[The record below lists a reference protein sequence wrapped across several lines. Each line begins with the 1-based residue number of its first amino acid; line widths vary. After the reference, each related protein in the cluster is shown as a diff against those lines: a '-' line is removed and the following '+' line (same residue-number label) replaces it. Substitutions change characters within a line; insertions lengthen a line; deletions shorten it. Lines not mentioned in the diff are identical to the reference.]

1 MTNFG
6 WITISASHFTNETD
20 RRALFTIRDSIPG
33 DPFHVFSSWNRSI
46 AFCDWQGVTCGRR
59 HQRVTMLNLSSL
71 QLVGSM
77 SPHIGNL
84 TFLRTIDLS
93 NNSFRGVIPREVG
106 RLVRLRYLLLS
117 VNSFH
122 DVFPTNSSSLS
133 GIKVIDVIGNNLGGR
148 IPEELGSLST
158 LSRLLLAK
166 NHFVGTIPPSL
177 GNLSALRVLSLMEN
191 NLGGSI
197 PSQLGQLSKLGS
209 LMLSSINVSG
219 TVPASLYNISSL
231 EELSISAN
239 RLHGRLPA
247 GLGSTLPNLQNF
259 YVGLNQFDGPIPS
272 SLANASGL
280 VNIDIDTNVFIGPI
294 PLNLGTLRDIEY
306 LNFVDN
312 LLGQSYESNNL
323 KNFIDCLSNS
333 SNLKFLDLGYNHWNS
348 VLPHSIANLSIKLT
362 TLGLVGNYYLSGNI
376 PPGIGYL
383 ENLRKFGLSE
393 NMLTGSIP
401 DSIGKLSKMG
411 ELYIYRTNISGGI
424 PSSIGNLTRLSIFV
438 LSENML
444 EGSILLQGIAL
455 QHNQLTGPI
464 PEQIFDLPSLSLGL
478 SLNNNKLTGLLSSKV
493 GNLKNL
499 RSLAVSEN
507 ELFGEIPAALGS
519 CQILEF
525 LFMKGNFFSGTI
537 PESFE
542 QLKGIQLLDVSGNDL
557 SGHIPSFLG
566 ELSSLNSLNLSYN
579 MFDGEVPNKGVF
591 KNISAFSV
599 VGNNKLCGGIKA
611 LRLPACPAEVVEKRK
626 KPLSRRV
633 IILLA
638 ISLVIV
644 AILTRRSRV
653 ARQQGSSDLE
663 LQNQYPRLSYAEL
676 LHATNGFS
684 STNVI
689 GEGRYGSV
697 YRGIVNSSEQVVAIK
712 VLNLQEYGANK
723 SFMAECESL
732 RAIRHRN
739 LVKLITSC
747 SSINFKGDDFKALV
761 FEFMKNGNLESWLH
775 PRLSEQQDPKTLNIV
790 QRLNIAID
798 VASALDYLHYH
809 YHCETTIIHCDLKP
823 SNILLDDDLCAHV
836 SDFGLARILSATTC
850 TSNHHQ
856 SSSISIRGTTGY
868 IPQEYGM
875 GAEVSRG
882 GDMNSYGV
890 LLLEMFTGK
899 RPTDNMFSDNI
910 CLRSYAKMSLPSEV
924 MNIVDPRLIVEED
937 EEPSRTNQN
946 STRNTAKVEVCLASV
961 LQIGVS
967 CSAELSGER
976 MNARQQEMFLRNC
989 TRLEICLWR
998 TCNFFFLRSY

>member
-383 ENLRKFGLSE
+383 ENL
-393 NMLTGSIP
+393 
-401 DSIGKLSKMG
+401 
-411 ELYIYRTNISGGI
+411 
-424 PSSIGNLTRLSIFV
+424 
-438 LSENML
+438 
-444 EGSILLQGIAL
+444 
-455 QHNQLTGPI
+455 
-464 PEQIFDLPSLSLGL
+464 LGL

-557 SGHIPSFLG
+557 SGYTTIFYDCLHFLW
-566 ELSSLNSLNLSYN
+566 
-579 MFDGEVPNKGVF
+579 FF
-591 KNISAFSV
+591 
-599 VGNNKLCGGIKA
+599 
-611 LRLPACPAEVVEKRK
+611 
-626 KPLSRRV
+626 
-633 IILLA
+633 
-638 ISLVIV
+638 
-644 AILTRRSRV
+644 
-653 ARQQGSSDLE
+653 
-663 LQNQYPRLSYAEL
+663 
-676 LHATNGFS
+676 H
-684 STNVI
+684 
-689 GEGRYGSV
+689 
-697 YRGIVNSSEQVVAIK
+697 
-712 VLNLQEYGANK
+712 
-723 SFMAECESL
+723 
-732 RAIRHRN
+732 
-739 LVKLITSC
+739 
-747 SSINFKGDDFKALV
+747 
-761 FEFMKNGNLESWLH
+761 
-775 PRLSEQQDPKTLNIV
+775 
-790 QRLNIAID
+790 D
-798 VASALDYLHYH
+798 VA
-809 YHCETTIIHCDLKP
+809 
-823 SNILLDDDLCAHV
+823 
-836 SDFGLARILSATTC
+836 
-850 TSNHHQ
+850 
-856 SSSISIRGTTGY
+856 
-868 IPQEYGM
+868 EYGM

>member
-219 TVPASLYNISSL
+219 
-231 EELSISAN
+231 
-239 RLHGRLPA
+239 
-247 GLGSTLPNLQNF
+247 
-259 YVGLNQFDGPIPS
+259 
-272 SLANASGL
+272 
-280 VNIDIDTNVFIGPI
+280 
-294 PLNLGTLRDIEY
+294 
-306 LNFVDN
+306 
-312 LLGQSYESNNL
+312 
-323 KNFIDCLSNS
+323 
-333 SNLKFLDLGYNHWNS
+333 FLDLGYNHWNS

-444 EGSILLQGIAL
+444 EGSIPSSLGNCTSLQGIAL

-644 AILTRRSRV
+644 AILLLFLFAFIYHRTRRSRV

>member
-6 WITISASHFTNETD
+6 WITISSSHFTNETD
-20 RRALFTIRDSIPG
+20 RRALFAIRDSIPG
-33 DPFHVFSSWNRSI
+33 DPFRVFSSWNRSI

-93 NNSFRGVIPREVG
+93 NNSFRGAIPREVA
-106 RLVRLRYLLLS
+106 RLVRLRHLLLS

-158 LSRLLLAK
+158 LARLLLAT

-259 YVGLNQFDGPIPS
+259 YVGANQFDGPIPS

-280 VNIDIDTNVFIGPI
+280 VEIDINTNVFIGPM

-333 SNLKFLDLGYNHWNS
+333 SNLKLLDLGFNHWNS
-348 VLPHSIANLSIKLT
+348 VLPHSIVNLSIKLT
-362 TLGLVGNYYLSGNI
+362 TLGLVGNYYL
-376 PPGIGYL
+376 
-383 ENLRKFGLSE
+383 
-393 NMLTGSIP
+393 
-401 DSIGKLSKMG
+401 
-411 ELYIYRTNISGGI
+411 TNISGGI

-438 LSENML
+438 LAENML
-444 EGSILLQGIAL
+444 VGSIPSSLGNCTSLQGIAL
-455 QHNQLTGPI
+455 EHNQLTGPI
-464 PEQIFDLPSLSLGL
+464 PEQIFDLPSLSRGL
-478 SLNNNKLTGLLSSKV
+478 SLNNNKLTGLLPSKV

-499 RSLAVSEN
+499 GLLAVSEN
-507 ELFGEIPAALGS
+507 ELFGEIPATLGS
-519 CQILEF
+519 CQVLEF
-525 LFMKGNFFSGTI
+525 LFMEGNFFSGTI

-542 QLKGIQLLDVSGNDL
+542 QLKGIQLLDVSGNNL
-557 SGHIPSFLG
+557 SGHFPSFLG
-566 ELSSLNSLNLSYN
+566 ELSSLNSLKLSYN

-599 VGNNKLCGGIKA
+599 VGNKQLCGGIKA

-633 IILLA
+633 IMLLA
-638 ISLVIV
+638 ISLVTV
-644 AILTRRSRV
+644 ALLLFLFAFIYHRTRRSRV
-653 ARQQGSSDLE
+653 ARQQGSSHLE

-684 STNVI
+684 STNLI

-732 RAIRHRN
+732 RTIRHRN

-775 PRLSEQQDPKTLNIV
+775 QCLSEQQDPKTLNIV

-798 VASALDYLHYH
+798 VASALDYLHYD
-809 YHCETTIIHCDLKP
+809 CETTIIHCDLKP

-836 SDFGLARILSATTC
+836 SDFGLARILSATTFI
-850 TSNHHQ
+850 SNHHQ
-856 SSSISIRGTTGY
+856 SSSMSIRGTTGY
-868 IPQEYGM
+868 IPPEYGM

-882 GDMNSYGV
+882 GDMYSYGL

-976 MNARQQEMFLRNC
+976 MNARDVLKELHKIRN
-989 TRLEICLWR
+989 LFMA
-998 TCNFFFLRSY
+998 NM